1 MGLKELINDC
11 CIGTENMGS
20 AAAAAKEQF
29 PIGEDTSGQSITTL
43 VRLALLDQMALMRLP
58 AVHIQWYSRQF
69 EGNSISVYTF
79 NKIMEAMNN
88 VHCKLIVNDLRVAR
102 VGLPEQNLCVLS

>member
-1 MGLKELINDC
+1 MGI
-11 CIGTENMGS
+11 S
-20 AAAAAKEQF
+20 AAKKTQF
-29 PIGEDTSGQSITTL
+29 IIGGEGISGQSITTL

-88 VHCKLIVNDLRVAR
+88 VHCKLIFNDLRVAR